1 MCEYVGD
8 GQMLQAK
15 QKEDFAGALDSTHVP
30 ERNSSLERLGRQ
42 MIRTWSRK
50 ALGVSNGSLIDSQTS
65 SLRDRITW
73 EFNALPNSLPSATKG
88 IPFLL

>member
-30 ERNSSLERLGRQ
+30 ERNSSLERL
-42 MIRTWSRK
+42 IRTWSRK
-50 ALGVSNGSLIDSQTS
+50 ALGVSNGSLTDSQTS